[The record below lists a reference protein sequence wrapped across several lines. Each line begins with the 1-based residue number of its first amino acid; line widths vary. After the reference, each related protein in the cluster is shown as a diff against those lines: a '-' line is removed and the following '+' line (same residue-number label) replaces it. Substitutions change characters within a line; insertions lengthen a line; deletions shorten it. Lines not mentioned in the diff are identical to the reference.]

1 MVFYYFSQDNIVSK
15 YKAPTKLLFQGQSGL
30 VFSNLYEDMARN
42 LDKNISQFFKDY
54 LSVKNIFIVGDSDFI
69 SYNKALRYWL

>member
-1 MVFYYFSQDNIVSK
+1 M
-15 YKAPTKLLFQGQSGL
+15 G
-30 VFSNLYEDMARN
+30 RN

-69 SYNKALRYWL
+69 SYNKALRNWL